1 MPNIRLGKVGS
12 RVWSGINNVW
22 ENVKNEIEIV
32 QMNGESKGKWR
43 LDRSGQFSVKS
54 ANNSLVYITPQ
65 NSRCWQDIW
74 KIKISQ
80 RCKLQMWVILHNI

>member
-1 MPNIRLGKVGS
+1 MGKIGS
-12 RVWSGINNVW
+12 RVWSDIKNVW

-54 ANNSLVYITPQ
+54 AYNSLVDIAPQ
-65 NSRCWQDIW
+65 DSRCWQDIY
-74 KIKISQ
+74 
-80 RCKLQMWVILHNI
+80 LEN